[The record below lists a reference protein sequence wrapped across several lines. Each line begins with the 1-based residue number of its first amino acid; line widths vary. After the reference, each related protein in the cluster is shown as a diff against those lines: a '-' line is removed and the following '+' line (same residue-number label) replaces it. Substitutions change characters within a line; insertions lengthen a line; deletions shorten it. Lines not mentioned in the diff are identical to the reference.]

1 MKSKLLAI
9 GLFGLTAGVVGFY
22 PLYQQSNATVQI
34 PAQADTNTV
43 QQQAK
48 KIELV
53 FALDTT
59 GSMSG
64 LIDAAKE
71 KIWSIATNMAQAQ
84 SNPEIKVGLVAF
96 RDRGDEYV
104 TRVINLSSDLD
115 SVYSQLMDF
124 KADGGGDGPESV
136 NQALYDA
143 VHKITWSQD
152 QSTYKAIFLVG
163 DAPPHMDYQD
173 DVKFPATIARA
184 SVKGILVNTIQC
196 GADGN
201 TTVHWKQMASLGQ
214 GDFFAVAQNGGAVA
228 VKTPYDE
235 KLAKLSKE
243 LDDTRLYYGS
253 KEELEKKQAKID
265 ATEKLH
271 DKSSVESRARR
282 AMFNASDS
290 GKKNQIGEGDLVE
303 DVASGRVSLD
313 AIDKDKLPAAVAA
326 KPAEE
331 QQKLISETSQ
341 KRQEIKAKIKELA
354 GKRDNYIKSELGA
367 SGAKDSLDDQ
377 LVGTL
382 RKQAAE
388 KGLVYEGESITY

>member
-1 MKSKLLAI
+1 MKSKLAAI
-9 GLFGLTAGVVGFY
+9 SLLSLTAGVVGVY
-22 PLYQQSNATVQI
+22 PLYQQSVASTPVQT
-34 PAQADTNTV
+34 DVV
-43 QQQAK
+43 QQKAK

-84 SNPEIKVGLVAF
+84 SSPEIRIGLVAF
-96 RDRGDEYV
+96 RDRGDAYV

-124 KADGGGDGPESV
+124 QANGGGDGPESV

-143 VHKITWSQD
+143 VHKISWSKD

-173 DVKFPATIARA
+173 DVKYPVTLAKA

-196 GADGN
+196 GKN
-201 TTVHWKQMASLGQ
+201 SSTTAQWKQIASLGQ
-214 GDFFAVAQNGGAVA
+214 GNYFDVAQNGSAVA
-228 VKTPYDE
+228 VATPFDRE
-235 KLAKLSKE
+235 LATLAHE
-243 LDDTRLYYGS
+243 LDDTRLYYGTR
-253 KEELEKKQAKID
+253 EELARKKAKID

-271 DKSSVESRARR
+271 DKSSVESQARR
-282 AMFNASDS
+282 AMFNASES
-290 GKKNQIGEGDLVE
+290 GKKNQIGDGDLVE
-303 DVASGRVSLD
+303 DVSSGRVQLES
-313 AIDKDKLPAAVAA
+313 IDKAKLPAAIAA

-331 QQKLISETSQ
+331 QQKLIDETAE
-341 KRQEIKAKIKELA
+341 KRQVLKKQIKELA
-354 GKRDNYIKSELGA
+354 GKRDAYIRQKLEA
-367 SGAKDSLDDQ
+367 SGGAKGSLDEK

-382 RKQAAE
+382 RAQAAG
-388 KGLVYEGESITY
+388 KGLEFEEKPVTY